1 MTIAVDFDGTIVTHA
16 FPRIGKEIPF
26 AVDTLKT
33 FIAEGHRVILWTSR
47 SGENLKAAVDWC
59 ADRGLV
65 FYAVNSNYP
74 EHSIVPIEKR
84 RGSPKVVADV
94 YIDDRNLGGLP
105 EWGIIY
111 SMVTGHSKK
120 YIMTNSRRVR
130 LKLAAFFDRLLALFT
145 RHQRHDEKDELHT
158 NV

>member
-33 FIAEGHRVILWTSR
+33 FVAEGHRVILWTSR
-47 SGENLKAAVDWC
+47 SGDNLKAAVDWC
-59 ADRGLV
+59 AERGLV

-74 EHSIVPIEKR
+74 DYSIVPMEKR

-105 EWGIIY
+105 EWGVIY
-111 SMVTGHSKK
+111 SMVTGHKRRW
-120 YIMTNSRRVR
+120 IMTNSRKIQLR
-130 LKLAAFFDRLLALFT
+130 LEACLDKMLGMFVPDKR
-145 RHQRHDEKDELHT
+145 KDKR
-158 NV
+158 

>member
-1 MTIAVDFDGTIVTHA
+1 MTIAVDFDGTIVRHN
-16 FPRIGKEIPF
+16 FPAIGKEIPF

-33 FIAEGHRVILWTSR
+33 FVAEGHKVILWTSR

-59 ADRGLV
+59 AERGLV

-74 EHSIVPIEKR
+74 DYSIVPMEKR

-105 EWGIIY
+105 EWGVIY
-111 SMVTGHSKK
+111 SMVTGHKK
-120 YIMTNSRRVR
+120 RWILTNRRR
-130 LKLAAFFDRLLALFT
+130 FTLGFEAFLDRLLGLFV
-145 RHQRHDEKDELHT
+145 RNKFYEKK
-158 NV
+158 